1 MVGLILQLHLHLF
14 PTTSSGQMEVNRTNQ
29 LNLGDIRVGIGAVET
44 ILVALDQNI
53 DCKGGRTHKLL
64 IVVIA

>member
-1 MVGLILQLHLHLF
+1 
-14 PTTSSGQMEVNRTNQ
+14 MEVNRTNQ